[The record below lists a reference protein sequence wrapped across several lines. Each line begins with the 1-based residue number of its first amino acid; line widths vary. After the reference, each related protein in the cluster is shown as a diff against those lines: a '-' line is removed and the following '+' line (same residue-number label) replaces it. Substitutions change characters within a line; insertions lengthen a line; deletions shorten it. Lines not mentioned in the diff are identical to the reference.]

1 MLFYQRQSYDLG
13 TDFTKQKTTN
23 NRFIKNIF
31 VFLINNFNLR
41 IGRKESFVSL
51 FLLVQI
57 NFSTRKQ

>member
-1 MLFYQRQSYDLG
+1 MLFYQRKSYDLG
-13 TDFTKQKTTN
+13 TDFTKPKTTN
-23 NRFIKNIF
+23 NKFIENIF

-57 NFSTRKQ
+57 NFSARKQ